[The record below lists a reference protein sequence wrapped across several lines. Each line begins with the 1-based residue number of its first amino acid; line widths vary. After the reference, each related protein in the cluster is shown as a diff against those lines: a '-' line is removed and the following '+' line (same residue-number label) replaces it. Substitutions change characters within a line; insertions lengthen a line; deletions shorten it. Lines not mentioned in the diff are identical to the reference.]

1 LNFLSYIFIR
11 NLDYFISFKGHTETR
26 EKKKKESVYI
36 NFIDLEDWDER
47 MIFSPGGS
55 KMNAPKLAE
64 KVSHGHLLPDD
75 MHFSSK
81 KLQQL
86 FLKPQFM
93 VIINLIVCFS

>member
-1 LNFLSYIFIR
+1 
-11 NLDYFISFKGHTETR
+11 
-26 EKKKKESVYI
+26 
-36 NFIDLEDWDER
+36 

-55 KMNAPKLAE
+55 KINAPKLAE

-81 KLQQL
+81 MLQL

-93 VIINLIVCFS
+93 VINY